1 MSSRL
6 QPTEPRAV
14 RTLVAIAC
22 ALVLAATGGCGAK
35 MSPEQQSAMTTVRA
49 AGGRVFYE
57 SGGYRV
63 DLSSSRIEDDDLQNL
78 YAIPDLT
85 SVDLRGTQ
93 VTDAAIAHLQKI
105 STLKNLNVERT
116 AITPEAIAALK
127 KARPDLT
134 VEP

>member
-6 QPTEPRAV
+6 QLT
-14 RTLVAIAC
+14 RTAYSLLAIAS
-22 ALVLAATGGCGAK
+22 AVVLVTTGGCGAK
-35 MSPEQQSAMTTVRA
+35 MTPEQQSAMTTVRA

-93 VTDAAIAHLQKI
+93 VTDAAIPYLQKI
-105 STLKNLNVERT
+105 SALKNLNIERT
-116 AITPEAIAALK
+116 AITPEAVAALK
-127 KARPDLT
+127 KAKPDLN

>member
-1 MSSRL
+1 
-6 QPTEPRAV
+6 
-14 RTLVAIAC
+14 
-22 ALVLAATGGCGAK
+22 

-63 DLSSSRIEDDDLQNL
+63 DLGSSRIENDDLQNL

-93 VTDAAIAHLQKI
+93 VNDEAIPYLQKI
-105 STLKNLNVERT
+105 TTLKHLNIERT
-116 AITPEAIAALK
+116 AITPEGVAALK
-127 KARPDLT
+127 KAKPDLT
-134 VEP
+134 IEP